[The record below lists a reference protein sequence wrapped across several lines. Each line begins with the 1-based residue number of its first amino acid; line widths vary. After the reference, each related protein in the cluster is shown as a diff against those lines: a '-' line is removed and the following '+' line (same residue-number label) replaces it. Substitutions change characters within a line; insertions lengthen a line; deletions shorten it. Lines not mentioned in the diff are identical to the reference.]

1 MTKRIQ
7 FTRTLD
13 SVETTR
19 QQLMGWGSTFVDC
32 LVLDGRFQS
41 QPPDLFHSH
50 GWMMAVDAF
59 TSIKAD
65 ETTALASLHD
75 FQSYTQDWLFGFMCY
90 DLKNAMEPLHSNLP
104 QTVEFPMLY
113 FFQPKRL
120 YKFEGNQ
127 LIALYLPCCEDEWE
141 ADWEAIQNW
150 KLDQEVPKNQV
161 NWESRL
167 SKEAHIEKIQK
178 LQAHIQRGDI
188 YEVNFCTEFYSKA
201 TEINPLLTY
210 EQLCERSKAPF
221 AAYLKWQNNYLL
233 CASPERY
240 IKKSGSKLISQPI
253 KGTTR
258 RSTDSLIDQ
267 ELAMTLQQDPKE
279 RAENIMIVD
288 LVRNDLSRVALSNS
302 VKVDELC
309 EVYTFSQVHQLIST
323 VSCNIPTEMGL
334 APILNASF
342 PMGSMTGAPKIRAME
357 LIETFEVTQRGLYS
371 GSVGYITPEGNF
383 DFNVV
388 IRSLLYDAKRHYAS
402 CSVGSAITALS
413 VPEQEYEEC
422 LLKAQAIKEVLLK
435 TVAS

>member
-7 FTRTLD
+7 FTQTLD

-19 QQLMGWGSTFVDC
+19 QQLMGWGSTFVEC

-41 QPPDLFHSH
+41 QPADLYESH

-65 ETTALASLHD
+65 ETTALANLQD
-75 FQSYTQDWLFGFMCY
+75 FQGYTRDWLFGFMGY
-90 DLKNAMEPLHSNLP
+90 DLKNAMEPLPSNLP

-120 YKFEGNQ
+120 FKIEGNQ
-127 LIALYLPCCEDEWE
+127 LIALYLPCCEEEWD
-141 ADWEAIQNW
+141 ADWKAIQNW
-150 KLDQEVPKNQV
+150 QLETKQPNNLV
-161 NWESRL
+161 NWEARL
-167 SKEAHIEKIQK
+167 SKEVYIEKIHK

-188 YEVNFCTEFYSKA
+188 YEVNFCTEFYSTA

-253 KGTTR
+253 KGTAR
-258 RSTDSLIDQ
+258 RSTDKLIDS
-267 ELAMTLQQDPKE
+267 ELAHSLQLDPKE

-302 VKVDELC
+302 LEVNELC
-309 EVYTFSQVHQLIST
+309 RVYTFSQVHQLIST
-323 VSCNIPTEMGL
+323 ISCNIPTEMGL
-334 APILNASF
+334 TPVLKASF

-357 LIETFEVTQRGLYS
+357 LIEAFEVTQRGLYS
-371 GSVGYITPEGNF
+371 GSLGYITPEGDF

-388 IRSLLYDAKRHYAS
+388 IRSLMFDANRHYAS

-413 VPEQEYEEC
+413 DPEQEYEEC
-422 LLKAQAIKEVLLK
+422 LLKAKAIKDVLLQLS
-435 TVAS
+435 AS